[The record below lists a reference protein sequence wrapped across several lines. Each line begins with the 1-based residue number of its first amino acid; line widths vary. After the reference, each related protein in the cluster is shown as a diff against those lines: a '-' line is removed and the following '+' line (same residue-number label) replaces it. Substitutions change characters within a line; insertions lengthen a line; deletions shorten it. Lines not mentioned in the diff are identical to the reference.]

1 MGPASGGSV
10 QAPARQKA
18 ENPAGQDSFF
28 AHGRLK
34 ELCQQADGRPAQR
47 AGEVTFPA
55 RSRTGGILFTE
66 LHAAYFNEET
76 GKEKGDGD
84 GKSGVH

>member
-1 MGPASGGSV
+1 MQHKLPAPGAAGRGSNL
-10 QAPARQKA
+10 PCPIPDR
-18 ENPAGQDSFF
+18 
-28 AHGRLK
+28 
-34 ELCQQADGRPAQR
+34 
-47 AGEVTFPA
+47 
-55 RSRTGGILFTE
+55 GILFTE